1 MGGPALRRSFF
12 TRAGLPTAKVT
23 DSSAMAGGFKQM
35 GLGLPEDGVS
45 MGIVYIDLYSLY
57 SLYSLYTV
65 YPPSN
70 ERETGKPMIT
80 TYYNHKPLAFGQP
93 IFRQTMDPV

>member
-23 DSSAMAGGFKQM
+23 DFSAMAGGFKQI

-45 MGIVYIDLYSLY
+45 MGIVFIDLYSLY
-57 SLYSLYTV
+57 
-65 YPPSN
+65 
-70 ERETGKPMIT
+70 I
-80 TYYNHKPLAFGQP
+80 
-93 IFRQTMDPV
+93 